1 MDASKES
8 ACWECE
14 ATTGQAVPVSLTL
27 ATGHALRVQL
37 CPACY
42 RRCYLPLIAQMP
54 TPTRRT
60 DR

>member
-1 MDASKES
+1 MDVSKGS

-14 ATTGQAVPVSLTL
+14 AITDQAVPVSLTL

-42 RRCYLPLIAQMP
+42 RRCYLPLIARMP
-54 TPTRRT
+54 APTRRAG
-60 DR
+60 R

>member
-1 MDASKES
+1 MDVSKGS

-14 ATTGQAVPVSLTL
+14 AITDQAVPVSLTL
-27 ATGHALRVQL
+27 ATGHTLRVQL

-54 TPTRRT
+54 APPRRAG
-60 DR
+60 R